1 MELRTKRIIVSDD
14 DPPFLIQLCGLL
26 NRMGLS
32 TIPAENGA
40 EVLKLVNILIPDLFL
55 MDVMPNL
62 DGLETI
68 KRLKGNPST
77 QKVPIIAMSSDA
89 DDKVAET
96 VKKSGAH
103 DFLPKPIEIK
113 RLHQLLEKVLT
124 DHSRSKR
131 DYIRTPYR
139 GRVVIS
145 GDGMEKSYY
154 SETISERGIYVVSPE
169 PLPVGTNVTVTIP
182 FWAETITFKG
192 RVIYHYGLKDENA
205 IFPPG
210 MAIEFWQ
217 GSKDNFEMLDELIKE
232 QLTQDLQDFIKDS
245 FK

>member
-1 MELRTKRIIVSDD
+1 MRLIVSDD
-14 DPPFLIQLCGLL
+14 DSPFLIQLCGLL

-55 MDVMPNL
+55 MNVMPDL

-68 KRLKGNPST
+68 KHLKGNPST
-77 QKVPIIAMSSDA
+77 LKVPIIAMSSDA
-89 DDKVAET
+89 DDKAVET
-96 VKKSGAH
+96 IRKSGAY

-131 DYIRTPYR
+131 AHIRTPYR
-139 GRVVIS
+139 GWIS
-145 GDGMEKSYY
+145 ISVDGKEKSYFT
-154 SETISERGIYVVSPE
+154 ETISERGVYVVSPE
-169 PLPVGTNVTVTIP
+169 PLPVGTNVTVTLP
-182 FWAETITFKG
+182 FWEETIAFQG

-210 MAIEFWQ
+210 MAIEFWE

-232 QLTQDLQDFIKDS
+232 QLTHDLQDFIKDS
-245 FK
+245 FI